1 MPPVGPFE
9 RTEPELAA
17 AVAEEVTVELV
28 VELVVVLEDERVYV
42 LYPNF
47 CQSRVQSTV
56 EECSQ

>member
-28 VELVVVLEDERVYV
+28 VELVVVLEERVYV

-47 CQSRVQSTV
+47 CQSRVQSTE